1 MTTTTISEELEGYTL
16 LKVSTTF
23 DRPVRYLI
31 QKPNGT
37 RTPVKGG
44 LEAGQALLLK
54 LAL

>member
-1 MTTTTISEELEGYTL
+1 MTTITILEELEGYTL
-16 LKVSTTF
+16 LKVNTTF

-44 LEAGQALLLK
+44 LNAGQALLSK